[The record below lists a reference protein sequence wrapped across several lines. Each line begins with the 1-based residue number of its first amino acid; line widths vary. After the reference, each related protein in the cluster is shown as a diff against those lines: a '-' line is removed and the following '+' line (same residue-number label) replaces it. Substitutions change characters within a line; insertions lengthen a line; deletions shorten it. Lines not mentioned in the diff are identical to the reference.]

1 MKAIWEKNT
10 PYSQFLITVGV
21 ILLLAVAFTVVSMV
35 VATAAFGLSMTELTV
50 VLNDMNSPLA
60 LPILRMIQTFSAI
73 GTFILPPFVIA
84 YLFSE
89 RPIHYLGLDSKPKA
103 ITAIYVLVAMIV
115 ITPLINYLG
124 EMNAHLHLPG
134 FLKSVEDWMRES
146 EDKAAMLTK
155 KFLEMS
161 TTKDLVFNL
170 FMIGLLPAV
179 GEELVFRGVVQKI
192 FSRWSKNVHVGIW
205 TAAFLFSAMHMQFY
219 GFVPRLMLGGLLGY
233 LYVWSGSLWLP
244 ILAHFVNNAGAVL
257 MTYLFQNGDLGVDP
271 DKIGVESDFGS
282 VAISL
287 VFGILLLWLV
297 YKKESNRV
305 LEENYSVTENFNN
318 NR

>member
-35 VATAAFGLSMTELTV
+35 VATATFGLSMTELTV
-50 VLNDMNSPLA
+50 VLNDMDSPLA

-89 RPIHYLGLDSKPKA
+89 KPTEYLGIDRKPTA
-103 ITAIYVLVAMIV
+103 ITAIYLVLAMII
-115 ITPLINYLG
+115 ITPAINYLG

-146 EDKAAMLTK
+146 EDKAAVLTK

-161 TTKDLVFNL
+161 TTKDLIFNL
-170 FMIGLLPAV
+170 FMIGLLPAI

-244 ILAHFVNNAGAVL
+244 ILAHFVNNAGAVIF
-257 MTYLFQNGDLGVDP
+257 TYLYQHNLISTDP
-271 DKIGVESDFGS
+271 DKIGVESDFKS
-282 VAISL
+282 VLVSL
-287 VFGILLLWLV
+287 VLGAALLWII
-297 YKKESNRV
+297 YKRESNIPK
-305 LEENYSVTENFNN
+305 EENYSITEDIDS